1 MHVMLDDEEWNV
13 KDDMSLMEILA
24 QVSDKAHAKQ
34 RVITSLQLG
43 SRRLTD
49 RNLTGD
55 MLAQAGAGMGPV
67 RALTQSMDQLM
78 DGADETMGRFATLL
92 KVDGAAL
99 VQALRTGQIPGAA
112 LDAWLGRLADY
123 LECVETKRG
132 QTGTHSPT
140 ESLMPWVCR
149 LVDARIAADWVAL
162 ADLVEYEIV
171 SRLPG

>member
-24 QVSDKAHAKQ
+24 QVSDKAHAKH

-43 SRRLTD
+43 TRRLTD
-49 RNLTGD
+49 RDLTGD
-55 MLAQAGAGMGPV
+55 VLAQAGAGMGPV
-67 RALTQSMDQLM
+67 RALTQSMEQLM
-78 DGADETMGRFATLL
+78 DGADETMERFAALL
-92 KVDGAAL
+92 KADAAAL

-132 QTGTHSPT
+132 QPAAHAPT
-140 ESLMPWVCR
+140 ESLMPWVSR
-149 LVDARIAADWVAL
+149 LVDARVVADWVAL